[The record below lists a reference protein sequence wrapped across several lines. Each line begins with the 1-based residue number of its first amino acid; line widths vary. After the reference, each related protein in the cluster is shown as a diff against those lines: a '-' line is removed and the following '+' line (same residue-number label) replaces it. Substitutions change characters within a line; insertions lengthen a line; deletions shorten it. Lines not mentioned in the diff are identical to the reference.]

1 MFSNLF
7 QSLFGSRM
15 PTDLARS
22 TQGRWDTWLG
32 PISDDAPVGTDP
44 IYDDDFLAVK
54 DEVAKLSDIDD
65 DLIVSTTE
73 RLLKNSAK
81 PVFPEGAPSWY
92 PEFSK
97 SVYTNLH
104 AAATG
109 SMSVDDA
116 IKAMAGTADKLSS

>member
-81 PVFPEGAPSWY
+81 DARIATYYVYGRMRRDGAEGVADGMELLSA
-92 PEFSK
+92 
-97 SVYTNLH
+97 L
-104 AAATG
+104 
-109 SMSVDDA
+109 VDRF
-116 IKAMAGTADKLSS
+116 GETLLPG